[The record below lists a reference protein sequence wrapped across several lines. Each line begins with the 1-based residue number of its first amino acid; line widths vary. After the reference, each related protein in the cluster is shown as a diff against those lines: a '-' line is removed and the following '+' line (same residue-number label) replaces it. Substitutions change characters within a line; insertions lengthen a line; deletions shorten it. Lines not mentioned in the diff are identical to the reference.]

1 MFGPEAMI
9 VLRGNPLY
17 LPELPITVQEHPD
30 DTGFKSGTVDVYDLS
45 NSADT
50 DFVRISWSTKY
61 ESLTA
66 TNKAAETLSYRV
78 EGSTGWKTF
87 YSTQASVGVSPQSA
101 ILDARN
107 IPRDKQIFVKVRATA
122 SDAHPDEQTISF
134 SLAGTQGTYINLT

>member
-1 MFGPEAMI
+1 
-9 VLRGNPLY
+9 
-17 LPELPITVQEHPD
+17 
-30 DTGFKSGTVDVYDLS
+30 VDVYDLS

-87 YSTQASVGVSPQSA
+87 YTTQAGVGISPQSA
-101 ILDARN
+101 TLDARN
-107 IPRDKQIFVKVRATA
+107 IPRDKQIYVKVRATA
-122 SDAHPDEQTISF
+122 SDAHADEQIISF
-134 SLAGTQGTYINLT
+134 SHSGTQGTYINLT